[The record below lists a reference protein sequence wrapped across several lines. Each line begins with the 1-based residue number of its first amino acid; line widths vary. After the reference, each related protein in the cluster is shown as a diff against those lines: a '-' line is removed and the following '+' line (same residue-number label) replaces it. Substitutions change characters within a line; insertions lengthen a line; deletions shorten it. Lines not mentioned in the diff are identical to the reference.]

1 MNILFGIIMGFGC
14 WAGCM
19 LHIPF
24 YKFVNAINNSGNEKI
39 PYKFIKFMQKSYDI
53 IFILA
58 LNIVSFIVQFF
69 SISHDLQ
76 VVIFVVNVI
85 FFITVFFDIIRNSYQ
100 KNYIS
105 ILQNKILTEIN
116 IDDIFDIEEAKSL
129 PKEYS
134 NPGIYLLIKDTVYFS
149 NDKIKIKLEPR
160 KFGQKKSPL
169 NFDEIEYIVEQLN
182 KQEEPFSPKL
192 KVKSFYKHSD
202 IYPYSSFIVR
212 DEVSPNKFR
221 LKFLTFF
228 VKIENIL
235 KPLLYT
241 IYFLLGIVSFATIS
255 NSNWL
260 YWFTIV

>member
-1 MNILFGIIMGFGC
+1 MNIFFGIIMWLGC
-14 WAGCM
+14 WSGCM

-39 PYKFIKFMQKSYDI
+39 PYRFIKFMQKSYDI

-69 SISHDLQ
+69 PISHDLQ

-116 IDDIFDIEEAKSL
+116 LEDMFDIEQVKSL
-129 PKEYS
+129 PKEYT
-134 NPGIYLLIKDTVYFS
+134 NPGIYLLIKDAVYFS
-149 NDKIKIKLEPR
+149 NDTIKIKLEPR
-160 KFGQKKSPL
+160 KLGQKKSPL

-182 KQEEPFSPKL
+182 KSEGPFNPKL
-192 KVKSFYKHSD
+192 KVKSFYKHPD

-212 DEVSPNKFR
+212 DEVSPSKFR
-221 LKFLTFF
+221 LNFLTFF

-241 IYFLLGIVSFATIS
+241 IYFLLGIVSFATIF

-260 YWFTIV
+260 YWFTII